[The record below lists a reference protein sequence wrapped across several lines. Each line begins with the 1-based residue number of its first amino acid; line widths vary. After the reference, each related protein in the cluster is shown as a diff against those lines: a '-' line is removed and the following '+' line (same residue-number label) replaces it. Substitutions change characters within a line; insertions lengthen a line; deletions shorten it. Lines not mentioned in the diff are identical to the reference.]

1 MTLLIPPESCREGVL
16 GILLKSAPTPCS
28 SLPCPEWV
36 FAVPCI
42 AVSFQGGGR
51 QGDSSS
57 MAARTRVCPWPTPCG
72 SVLGG
77 SVPLRWAQSSRRVAV
92 RVGNV
97 AGAQLREICNGLPVL
112 CVPDSSSEE
121 EEDDEEEEEEEAE
134 DYGTDGTDRLSS
146 PALDESGLGL
156 LARFAA
162 SAMPSPI
169 VPPPLS
175 IIQLEAKQKA
185 KKKEERQSLMG
196 ECPGVGWWK
205 VWDLARGGKVEGL
218 GGPSSLQ
225 ESRLCTQTLSCPF
238 FALAAWS

>member
-1 MTLLIPPESCREGVL
+1 MPL
-16 GILLKSAPTPCS
+16 G
-28 SLPCPEWV
+28 
-36 FAVPCI
+36 
-42 AVSFQGGGR
+42 
-51 QGDSSS
+51 
-57 MAARTRVCPWPTPCG
+57 
-72 SVLGG
+72 
-77 SVPLRWAQSSRRVAV
+77 WAQGSRRVAA

-97 AGAQLREICNGLPVL
+97 AGARLRGVCNGLPVL

-121 EEDDEEEEEEEAE
+121 EEEDDEEEEEEAE

-196 ECPGVGWWK
+196 EFCGVGWCRWGQ
-205 VWDLARGGKVEGL
+205 GGRFGR
-218 GGPSSLQ
+218 SQ
-225 ESRLCTQTLSCPF
+225 LCCQRAGCVPRH
-238 FALAAWS
+238 

>member
-1 MTLLIPPESCREGVL
+1 M
-16 GILLKSAPTPCS
+16 
-28 SLPCPEWV
+28 
-36 FAVPCI
+36 
-42 AVSFQGGGR
+42 SFQGGGR
-51 QGDSSS
+51 QGDTGS
-57 MAARTRVCPWPTPCG
+57 MAARTRVCPWPASCG

-97 AGAQLREICNGLPVL
+97 AGARLREICNGLPVF

-121 EEDDEEEEEEEAE
+121 EEDDDEEEEEEAE

-196 ECPGVGWWK
+196 EFRGLGWCC
-205 VWDLARGGKVEGL
+205 GGKVEGV
-218 GGPSSLQ
+218 GGPSCTAREQVVYPDMELPI
-225 ESRLCTQTLSCPF
+225 LCFGCFVLMLKVEKV
-238 FALAAWS
+238 A

>member
-1 MTLLIPPESCREGVL
+1 M
-16 GILLKSAPTPCS
+16 S
-28 SLPCPEWV
+28 S
-36 FAVPCI
+36 
-42 AVSFQGGGR
+42 QGGGR
-51 QGDSSS
+51 QGDSGS
-57 MAARTRVCPWPTPCG
+57 MAARTRVCPWPASRG

-77 SVPLRWAQSSRRVAV
+77 SVSLGWAQSSRTVAV

-97 AGAQLREICNGLPVL
+97 AAAQLREIPNGLPVF

-121 EEDDEEEEEEEAE
+121 EDDDDEEEEEEAE
-134 DYGTDGTDRLSS
+134 DYGTDGMDRLSS

-196 ECPGVGWWK
+196 ELRGLGWCC
-205 VWDLARGGKVEGL
+205 GGKVEGL
-218 GGPSSLQ
+218 GDPCCGAREQVVHPDTELLF
-225 ESRLCTQTLSCPF
+225 LCCGCLVLVLKVEKV
-238 FALAAWS
+238 A

>member
-1 MTLLIPPESCREGVL
+1 M
-16 GILLKSAPTPCS
+16 
-28 SLPCPEWV
+28 
-36 FAVPCI
+36 
-42 AVSFQGGGR
+42 
-51 QGDSSS
+51 
-57 MAARTRVCPWPTPCG
+57 
-72 SVLGG
+72 
-77 SVPLRWAQSSRRVAV
+77 PLRWAQSSRRGAV
-92 RVGNV
+92 RVGMWLVHNS
-97 AGAQLREICNGLPVL
+97 REICNRLPVF

-196 ECPGVGWWK
+196 EFCGV
-205 VWDLARGGKVEGL
+205 GKVESL
-218 GGPSSLQ
+218 GGPS
-225 ESRLCTQTLSCPF
+225 C
-238 FALAAWS
+238 AAREQLVYPDT

>member
-1 MTLLIPPESCREGVL
+1 M
-16 GILLKSAPTPCS
+16 
-28 SLPCPEWV
+28 
-36 FAVPCI
+36 
-42 AVSFQGGGR
+42 
-51 QGDSSS
+51 
-57 MAARTRVCPWPTPCG
+57 
-72 SVLGG
+72 
-77 SVPLRWAQSSRRVAV
+77 
-92 RVGNV
+92 
-97 AGAQLREICNGLPVL
+97 AGARLPEVCNGLPVL

-121 EEDDEEEEEEEAE
+121 EEDDDEEEEEEAE

-196 ECPGVGWWK
+196 EFCGGECWW
-205 VWDLARGGKVEGL
+205 VWEVPAV
-218 GGPSSLQ
+218 LQ
-225 ESRLCTQTLSCPF
+225 ESRLCTQTLSCHF
-238 FALAAWS
+238 FALAAWSCC

>member
-1 MTLLIPPESCREGVL
+1 M
-16 GILLKSAPTPCS
+16 
-28 SLPCPEWV
+28 
-36 FAVPCI
+36 
-42 AVSFQGGGR
+42 
-51 QGDSSS
+51 
-57 MAARTRVCPWPTPCG
+57 
-72 SVLGG
+72 
-77 SVPLRWAQSSRRVAV
+77 PLRWAQSSRRVAV

-97 AGAQLREICNGLPVL
+97 AGARLCEICNGLPVF

-121 EEDDEEEEEEEAE
+121 EEDDDEEEEEEAE

-196 ECPGVGWWK
+196 EFRGLGWCC
-205 VWDLARGGKVEGL
+205 GGKVEGV
-218 GGPSSLQ
+218 GGPSCAPREQVVYPDMELPI
-225 ESRLCTQTLSCPF
+225 LCFGCFVLMLKVEKV
-238 FALAAWS
+238 A